1 MNIVEAEKF
10 FKEYDGNSFYM
21 YDQDLL
27 KYNQYRSMKIS
38 SKQENIW
45 RIQKAKIYSSEIE
58 KSDKP
63 WLVYFKMDSLLE
75 PCLIIPD
82 SIDIMLDTGK
92 KVESK
97 LDAKNS
103 MNIAETIIGRSD
115 VSAETGWIFR
125 SYHKKCKKQMIEF
138 CRLVERLLNEANKK
152 PELYKISE
160 IYNSKYQLIKYKLRI
175 IT

>member
-103 MNIAETIIGRSD
+103 MNIAET
-115 VSAETGWIFR
+115 SA
-125 SYHKKCKKQMIEF
+125 K
-138 CRLVERLLNEANKK
+138 
-152 PELYKISE
+152 
-160 IYNSKYQLIKYKLRI
+160 SK
-175 IT
+175 

>member
-125 SYHKKCKKQMIEF
+125 S
-138 CRLVERLLNEANKK
+138 
-152 PELYKISE
+152 
-160 IYNSKYQLIKYKLRI
+160 
-175 IT
+175 

>member
-63 WLVYFKMDSLLE
+63 WLVYFILSKNLQTN
-75 PCLIIPD
+75 IRW
-82 SIDIMLDTGK
+82 LDKNKTCK
-92 KVESK
+92 AIFNYEK
-97 LDAKNS
+97 L
-103 MNIAETIIGRSD
+103 
-115 VSAETGWIFR
+115 
-125 SYHKKCKKQMIEF
+125 
-138 CRLVERLLNEANKK
+138 
-152 PELYKISE
+152 
-160 IYNSKYQLIKYKLRI
+160 
-175 IT
+175 